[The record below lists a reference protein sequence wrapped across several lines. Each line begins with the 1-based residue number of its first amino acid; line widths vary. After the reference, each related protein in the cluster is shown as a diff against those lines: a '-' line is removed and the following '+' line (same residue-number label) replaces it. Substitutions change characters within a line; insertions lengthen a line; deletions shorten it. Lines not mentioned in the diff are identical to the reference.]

1 MASCLLPWSFH
12 YPASHPLTYY
22 PDSRPKERCSA
33 LLTPPGATSLAPE
46 PPWSS
51 RDPRGC
57 LHANPPASQIRTQG
71 DWSEGILLGRPSGT
85 ERGMSP
91 LPSLLTFEKD
101 RIRRKVN
108 VTLLFSWE
116 PGKRKADP
124 EFWLLQVQWWC
135 WGAGHEVTAGWG
147 ARAGLGSCNGA
158 FWD

>member
-1 MASCLLPWSFH
+1 MSLTMVFSLCSLSSPYILPGFQAKGEVLSS
-12 YPASHPLTYY
+12 PHPTRGYLTC
-22 PDSRPKERCSA
+22 PWA
-33 LLTPPGATSLAPE
+33 